1 MYPIMKRFSL
11 LLLFVAFSGLSFA
24 TTDFFRVMF
33 NRNGDQE
40 ATIGWNQVSGDSA
53 VVYWGKE
60 DLAPNRFIE
69 YPNLAPVVHANQYKG
84 MDNRFVRL
92 SNLEPNTAYYFVVKD
107 SDGVSE
113 RYWFKTTPD
122 SNTSRL
128 SFIAGGDSRSRR
140 EARTQGFKMVGKLA
154 PHAILFDGDYTDI
167 DNSTKWKFWFEDYK
181 ASYTEFD
188 NRIIPI
194 ITTRGNH
201 EQSNDCLIKF
211 FDCPDKKNVYNVT
224 MGGDLVNI
232 ICLNTEIAFGGTQ
245 KKFLE
250 ETLIEHENFLWQ
262 IPMYHRACRP
272 HVNWKMK
279 MRGVKQIYKKW
290 IALFEKHGV
299 RLAIECD
306 SHITKVTWPIVKGKT
321 KGIEDGFIRDDE
333 NGIVYA
339 GEGCWGAPL
348 RVPDRIRSWTRDAG
362 KINSFKWLF
371 VSNKEI
377 EMRTVE
383 YMNADSVK
391 GLTDETRF
399 DIPTNINLWSPPNG
413 ALVTINK

>member
-1 MYPIMKRFSL
+1 MKKLGL
-11 LLLFVAFSGLSFA
+11 LLLFAIASGLSFA
-24 TTDFFRVMF
+24 KTDFFRVMF
-33 NRNGDQE
+33 NKNGDHE

-53 VVYWGKE
+53 VLFWGKE
-60 DLAPNRFIE
+60 DMPPSRYLD
-69 YPNLAPVVHANQYKG
+69 YTNLAHVVHANKYKG
-84 MDNRFVRL
+84 MENRFARL
-92 SNLEPNTAYYFVVKD
+92 IDLEPNTAYYFVVKD
-107 SDGVSE
+107 NEGVSE
-113 RYWFKTTPD
+113 RYWFKTTPHV
-122 SNTSRL
+122 NTSQL

-140 EARTQGFKMVGKLA
+140 VPRTQGFKMVGKLA

-167 DNSTKWKFWFEDYK
+167 DNEVKWKFWFEDYK
-181 ASYTEFD
+181 ASYAGFD

-194 ITTRGNH
+194 VTTRGNH
-201 EQSNDCLIKF
+201 EQSNDCLINF
-211 FDCPDKKNVYNVT
+211 FDCPDEKNVYNVT

-232 ICLNTEIAFGGTQ
+232 ICLNTEILFGGAQ

-250 ETLIEHENFLWQ
+250 QTLIEHEKFLWQ

-279 MRGVKQIYKKW
+279 MKGVKQIYKRW
-290 IALFEKHGV
+290 IDLFEKHGV

-306 SHITKVTWPIVKGKT
+306 SHITKVTWPIVKGKA

-362 KINSFKWLF
+362 QVNSFKWIF
-371 VSNKEI
+371 VSNEEI
-377 EMRTVE
+377 EMRTVD
-383 YMNADSVK
+383 YMNADEIV

-399 DIPTNINLWSPPNG
+399 DMPKNIKLWAPANG
-413 ALVTINK
+413 AVVKIKK